1 MLKITDTQI
10 FGFKAALRDMRN
22 PMESWDKSDTVY
34 RGTAYDGMVTYTH
47 VQAPEG
53 PIIGPND
60 MKLMKKLMKGG
71 SEHRKFLRCIEVW
84 CVIYPSR
91 DVWQEIDTYKVSTV
105 RNSCS
110 TMHKLGHR
118 ELTEEDFRFIPPP
131 ERYGGRIFALYRKAI
146 QAILE
151 FENAAGSLYR
161 SNKDYDLV
169 RSMKKLLP
177 EGYIQRAGYHLNY
190 ENCLSMFLQRR
201 NHRLS
206 EWRFN
211 PEANEGEMTSI
222 CNWIYGLPYMADLI
236 DSLLCEK

>member
-1 MLKITDTQI
+1 MLKITDTQV
-10 FGFKAALRDMRN
+10 FGFEAALRDMRN

-34 RGTAYDGMVTYTH
+34 GAVFAGDIEV
-47 VQAPEG
+47 PEC

-60 MKLMKKLMKGG
+60 MKLMKKLVNGG

-84 CVIYPSR
+84 CVIYPTR

-118 ELTEEDFRFIPPP
+118 RLIRPDFRFIPPP
-131 ERYGGRIFALYRKAI
+131 EKYNQQYNLHGIYMHAVKAI
-146 QAILE
+146 LDFQ
-151 FENAAGSLYR
+151 NAMGEVYR
-161 SNKDYDLV
+161 ETKDYDLV

-190 ENCLSMFLQRR
+190 ENLLSMFLQRR
-201 NHRLS
+201 NHRLA
-206 EWRFN
+206 EWRFDLKLDEKN
-211 PEANEGEMTSI
+211 GMTSI
-222 CNWIYGLPYMADLI
+222 CNWIYRLPYMEDLLEDFI
-236 DSLLCEK
+236 S

>member
-22 PMESWDKSDTVY
+22 PMESWDKSDTEY
-34 RGTAYDGMVTYTH
+34 LEKGCTLQREWGTIEM
-47 VQAPEG
+47 PEG
-53 PIIGPND
+53 PNIGPND
-60 MKLMKKLMKGG
+60 LKLMKKLAKGG
-71 SEHRKFLRCIEVW
+71 SEHRKFLRCINVW
-84 CVIYPSR
+84 CIIYPSR

-118 ELTEEDFRFIPPP
+118 PLTREDFRFIPPP
-131 ERYGGRIFALYRKAI
+131 EEYGLQDVYETAI
-146 QAILE
+146 NAVLNFQ
-151 FENAAGSLYR
+151 NAAGATYR
-161 SNKDYDLV
+161 NTKDYNLV

-206 EWRFN
+206 EWRYD
-211 PEANEGEMTSI
+211 PDKVYYEDRPVSI
-222 CNWIYGLPYMADLI
+222 CNWIYCLPYMSDLI
-236 DSLLCEK
+236 KHILDEE